1 MDAPTS
7 GLTVYRGRAR
17 PARESDLAA
26 AAGDEARLRDP
37 VRDHMTTR
45 LVTVGRSTE
54 LSALLP
60 PFSQGLVPI
69 VMDGD
74 DFLGLVTRM
83 DAVNFLRR
91 RLS

>member
-1 MDAPTS
+1 
-7 GLTVYRGRAR
+7 
-17 PARESDLAA
+17 
-26 AAGDEARLRDP
+26 
-37 VRDHMTTR
+37 MTTR